1 MHLLLDP
8 PDFEWNSEYAM
19 FTKILLTLSVAL
31 SLAGALTTQAAPPKK
46 NPPPILIS
54 SLPFT
59 ITAPG
64 TYVLTGNLSYTAS
77 GTNPVAITINVSA
90 GSIGSAIIL
99 DLNGFTI
106 TNSSIN
112 TTVYAIDIQ
121 SPNSTGG
128 VSPIRSPVT
137 IRNGK
142 IALFYYGVY
151 DVGVSDVNLNNLTIN
166 TNNPGES
173 AIRFELVASSTI
185 TNCIISGGNYG
196 IEDIGSPGGNSY
208 ANDTFTNTSP
218 IVVTGKNGGV
228 PTVENSC
235 SFNGPLIN

>member
-1 MHLLLDP
+1 MLKKL
-8 PDFEWNSEYAM
+8 
-19 FTKILLTLSVAL
+19 LLTLSVAL

-46 NPPPILIS
+46 NPPPPPILIS

-77 GTNPVAITINVSA
+77 GTKPVAITINVPT

-99 DLNGFTI
+99 DFNGFTI

-112 TTVYAIDIQ
+112 TTVYGIDIQ
-121 SPNSTGG
+121 SPNATGA
-128 VSPIRSPVT
+128 SPVT

-151 DVGVSDVNLNNLTIN
+151 DVKVSGVNLNNLTIN
-166 TNNPGES
+166 TSNPGES

-185 TNCIISGGNYG
+185 ANCNISGGNYG

-208 ANDTFTNTSP
+208 VNDTFTNTSP
-218 IVVTGKNGGV
+218 IVVTGQNGGV